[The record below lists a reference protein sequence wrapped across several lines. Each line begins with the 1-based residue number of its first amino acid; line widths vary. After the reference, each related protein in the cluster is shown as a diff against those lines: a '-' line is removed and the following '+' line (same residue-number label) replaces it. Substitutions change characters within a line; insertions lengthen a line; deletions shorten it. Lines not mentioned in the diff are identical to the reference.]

1 MPFRFSR
8 TAFLVIAAL
17 TSQGCNLD
25 QSLWGCPDLR
35 VLVEKVKGLDRAY
48 FAQLHAYAA
57 SGECKSMCNP
67 PLLDRLSGLGNRK
80 PVFEVIGNNAARIK
94 LSVCMDEGVIL
105 GIGDIGTP
113 QATIDVSWS
122 ADDIH
127 WDDALLWSANAADSR
142 A

>member
-8 TAFLVIAAL
+8 TALLVIAAA

-25 QSLWGCPDLR
+25 QWLWGCRDLR
-35 VLVEKVKGLDRAY
+35 ALVEKVKGLDRAY
-48 FAQLHAYAA
+48 FVQLHAYAA
-57 SGECKSMCNP
+57 SGECKSRCSP

-80 PVFEVIGNNAARIK
+80 PVFEVIGHNAARIK

-105 GIGDIGTP
+105 GFGDIGTP

-127 WDDALLWSANAADSR
+127 WDDALLWSANAADGGT
-142 A
+142 

>member
-1 MPFRFSR
+1 MSSRLSR
-8 TAFLVIAAL
+8 TALLVIAAA

-25 QSLWGCPDLR
+25 QELWGCPDLR
-35 VLVEKVKGLDRAY
+35 ALVGKVKGLDRAY
-48 FAQLHAYAA
+48 FVQLHAYAA
-57 SGECKSMCNP
+57 SGECKSMCSP

-80 PVFEVIGNNAARIK
+80 PVFEVMRGSAARIK

-105 GIGDIGTP
+105 GFGNIGTP

-127 WDDALLWSANAADSR
+127 WDDALLWSATVAEGGA
-142 A
+142 